1 MLLLVLG
8 IDRSRCC
15 QGEEGGGRGKKA
27 ERGER
32 GGEGGRDGKD
42 GGLCGKLRPA

>member
-32 GGEGGRDGKD
+32 GAEMEKMGVFVEN
-42 GGLCGKLRPA
+42 